1 MFSFALCL
9 VLAAGG
15 QNPYGPLEGLKILKP
30 ADTVDTKSTP
40 APEGAVVL
48 FNGKSTD
55 AWEHKGG
62 KRPVGWKVTDA
73 GQLEIVGGTGG
84 DIVTREKFAGPFLLH
99 VEFRVP
105 YMPKASGQGRG
116 NSGVYVQGRYEVQV
130 LDSYGLDSKDN
141 DCGGIYS
148 VAKPLVNA
156 CKAPTV
162 WQAYDIDFT
171 PPVFEGGKKVK
182 QGVIS
187 VRQNGVT
194 IHDKQNITQDNTT
207 SGLGGNP
214 AEGGPVL
221 LQDHGNPV
229 QYRNIWLVKKATA
242 NVKAVVVPRALV
254 VKDAPKAVVVK
265 DAPKAVVV
273 KDAPKAVV
281 VKDAPKAVVVKDA
294 PKAVVVKDAPKAVVV
309 KDAPK
314 AVVVKDA
321 PKAVVT
327 SRAVVT
333 ATPKAVVV
341 KDAPKAILPASA
353 SEASPGTAVVATDAP
368 KAGRERLLRKNPSL
382 LSRLRDKFRSGR

>member
-130 LDSYGLDSKDN
+130 LDSYGLESKDN

-281 VKDAPKAVVVKDA
+281 VKDAPKAVV
-294 PKAVVVKDAPKAVVV
+294 
-309 KDAPK
+309 
-314 AVVVKDA
+314 
-321 PKAVVT
+321 T

-333 ATPKAVVV
+333 ATPKAVVG

>member
-314 AVVVKDA
+314 AVV
-321 PKAVVT
+321 T